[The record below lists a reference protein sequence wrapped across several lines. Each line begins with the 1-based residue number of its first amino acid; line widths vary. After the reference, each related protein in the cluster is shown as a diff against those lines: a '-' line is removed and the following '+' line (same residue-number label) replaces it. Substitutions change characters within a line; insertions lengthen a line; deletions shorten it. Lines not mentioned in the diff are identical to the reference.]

1 MFFSEDDQ
9 ESDATMANLSV
20 QILTVPSVARHLIE
34 HQNSFSVLVE
44 FFTRIFNDEAE
55 FKESDGSVDLTE
67 WIEEKQN
74 DFSRCMNNLHNVEYI
89 LR

>member
-1 MFFSEDDQ
+1 
-9 ESDATMANLSV
+9 MANLSV

-34 HQNSFSVLVE
+34 TQNSFSTLVE

>member
-55 FKESDGSVDLTE
+55 FKESG
-67 WIEEKQN
+67 
-74 DFSRCMNNLHNVEYI
+74 RYI
-89 LR
+89 IFFFLQILF

>member
-1 MFFSEDDQ
+1 
-9 ESDATMANLSV
+9 MANLSV

-55 FKESDGSVDLTE
+55 FKESDGSVYLTE